1 VATPHQASGVAADTM
16 FEHLSPWF
24 NAALLVGAAAAVWS
38 AGTRLARH
46 ADDLARKTGLGR
58 AMLGML
64 LLGGVTSLPEL
75 AVAVTATLGGAPLLT
90 VNDILGSAA
99 INVLILALADAAFG
113 RGALTST
120 PGHPQV
126 LLQGTLSV
134 MLLVLVAAAVI
145 AGDRL
150 LLGIGAWS
158 WLLLLGYAAAVRIVV
173 RAGGQPSWLP
183 DPAGPR
189 HQEPPE
195 ADAPTDSRGRLVR
208 RIVGAGAVILAAG
221 FVLAQA
227 AEAIAVQTG
236 LGTSFVGAV
245 LLALCTSLPEV
256 STALAAVRL
265 GRYEMAIGD
274 IFGTNLFNMTILVL
288 IDALHPGPPVLQIAG
303 AFAGFAAAMAAL
315 MTLIFIVGALERR
328 DRTLWR
334 MGADSLAVIAVY
346 AVGVVVLYRLR

>member
-1 VATPHQASGVAADTM
+1 M
-16 FEHLSPWF
+16 FEHLSPWL
-24 NAALLVGAAAAVWS
+24 NGALLAGAAAAVWA

-46 ADDLARKTGLGR
+46 ADDFARATGLGR

-134 MLLVLVAAAVI
+134 ILLVFVAAAVI

-158 WLLLLGYAAAVRIVV
+158 WLLLLGYATAVRIVA
-173 RAGGQPSWLP
+173 RAGRLHSWVP

-189 HQEPPE
+189 HDEPPE
-195 ADAPTDSRGRLVR
+195 PDMPAESLGRLAR
-208 RIVGAGAVILAAG
+208 RIALAGGVILAAG
-221 FVLAQA
+221 FVLAKT
-227 AEAIAVQTG
+227 AEAIATQTG

-245 LLALCTSLPEV
+245 LLALCTSLPEM

-265 GRYEMAIGD
+265 KRYEMAIGD
-274 IFGTNLFNMTILVL
+274 VFGTNLFNMTILVL
-288 IDALHPGPPVLQIAG
+288 VDALHPGPPVLQAAG
-303 AFAGFAAAMAAL
+303 PFAGFAAAMAAV
-315 MTLIFIVGALERR
+315 MTLLFLVGALERR

-334 MGADSLAVIAVY
+334 MGMDSLAVVAVY
-346 AVGVVVLYRLR
+346 AGGVVVLYRLR